1 MSTWIWAAVL
11 LASAALTHWGAE
23 RLAKPLHK
31 LTRQWGLTGAA
42 GGALVA
48 LVTAGSEVGINTTSA
63 LRDVTDIG
71 LGMSLGSNV
80 FAVPLTVVVVYLAT
94 RKRRLGDDDEDGED
108 AKSDDSQGDGL
119 QDDGLQDDGS
129 QRDDSQG
136 DDSQG
141 DDSQD
146 PAGSE
151 DAEAHRRHVERHVLR
166 VSKETVTVLTLP
178 YFGLLALVAVLTLPA
193 PWRGLQPID
202 AAILLAGYALYL
214 TQAVKR
220 GRGEG
225 EDASWS
231 KKEIAL
237 AAAGVAAM
245 GVGAY
250 FVVRA
255 SENVASGLGLS
266 EIVTGLFITALATA
280 LPELFGAWSIARSGQ
295 VTAATS
301 SVIGDHAVTMTVA
314 LVPLALVGLPV
325 ENLRLFATN
334 LAFVG
339 AVPALY
345 AGFIWW
351 GGAEKGFERW
361 QVGALAAVV
370 PLWAAVVY
378 FWAL

>member
-11 LASAALTHWGAE
+11 LVSAAVTHWGAE
-23 RLAKPLHK
+23 RLAKPLGK
-31 LTRQWGLTGAA
+31 LTRQWGITGAA

-48 LVTAGSEVGINTTSA
+48 LFTAGSEIGINTTSA

-94 RKRRLGDDDEDGED
+94 RKRRLGSGEEEGED
-108 AKSDDSQGDGL
+108 SESNGSESD
-119 QDDGLQDDGS
+119 
-129 QRDDSQG
+129 
-136 DDSQG
+136 
-141 DDSQD
+141 
-146 PAGSE
+146 GSE

-193 PWRGLQPID
+193 PWRGLQPLD
-202 AAILLAGYALYL
+202 AAVLLAGYALYL
-214 TQAVKR
+214 AQAVKR

-225 EDASWS
+225 EDVSWS
-231 KKEIAL
+231 RKEVAL
-237 AAAGVAAM
+237 AVAGVAAL

-325 ENLRLFATN
+325 EDIRLFAVN
-334 LAFVG
+334 LGFVG
-339 AVPALY
+339 VVPALY
-345 AGFIWW
+345 AAFIWW
-351 GGAEKGFERW
+351 GGAEKGFRRW
-361 QVGALAAVV
+361 QVAALAAVV
-370 PLWAAVVY
+370 PVWAAVVY

>member
-11 LASAALTHWGAE
+11 LASAAVTHWGAE
-23 RLAKPLHK
+23 RLAKPLGK
-31 LTRQWGLTGAA
+31 LTRQWGITGAA

-48 LVTAGSEVGINTTSA
+48 LVTAGSEIGINTTSA
-63 LRDVTDIG
+63 LRGVSDIG

-94 RKRRLGDDDEDGED
+94 RKRRLGSGEEGED
-108 AKSDDSQGDGL
+108 SGADGSESNGSESDGSGSEDSQ
-119 QDDGLQDDGS
+119 S
-129 QRDDSQG
+129 PS
-136 DDSQG
+136 
-141 DDSQD
+141 
-146 PAGSE
+146 GSE

-178 YFGLLALVAVLTLPA
+178 YFGLLALVAVLTLPL
-193 PWRGLQPID
+193 PWRGLQPLD
-202 AAILLAGYALYL
+202 AAVLLVGYALYL
-214 TQAVKR
+214 AQALMR
-220 GRGEG
+220 GRGGG

-231 KKEIAL
+231 RKEVAL
-237 AAAGVAAM
+237 AVAGVAAM

-266 EIVTGLFITALATA
+266 EIVTGLLITALATA

-325 ENLRLFATN
+325 EDLRLFAVN

-339 AVPALY
+339 FVPTLY
-345 AGFIWW
+345 AAFIWW
-351 GGAEKGFERW
+351 GGAEKGFRRW
-361 QVGALAAVV
+361 QVAALAAVV
-370 PLWAAVVY
+370 PVWAAVVY

>member
-11 LASAALTHWGAE
+11 LASAAVTHWGAE
-23 RLAKPLHK
+23 RLAKPLGK
-31 LTRQWGLTGAA
+31 LTRQWGITGAA

-94 RKRRLGDDDEDGED
+94 RKRRLGG
-108 AKSDDSQGDGL
+108 SDDS
-119 QDDGLQDDGS
+119 GS
-129 QRDDSQG
+129 DDSG
-136 DDSQG
+136 SHDSR
-141 DDSQD
+141 S
-146 PAGSE
+146 PSGSE

-178 YFGLLALVAVLTLPA
+178 YFGLLALVAALTLPA
-193 PWRGLQPID
+193 PWRGLQPLD
-202 AAILLAGYALYL
+202 AAVLLAGYALYL

-231 KKEIAL
+231 RKEVAL
-237 AAAGVAAM
+237 AVAGVAAM

-255 SENVASGLGLS
+255 SENVASGLGIS

-325 ENLRLFATN
+325 EDLRLFAVN

-339 AVPALY
+339 VVPALY
-345 AGFIWW
+345 AAFIWW
-351 GGAEKGFERW
+351 GGAETGFRRW
-361 QVGALAAVV
+361 QVAALAAVV
-370 PLWAAVVY
+370 PVWAAVVY

>member
-11 LASAALTHWGAE
+11 LASAAVTHWGAE
-23 RLAKPLHK
+23 RLAKPLGK
-31 LTRQWGLTGAA
+31 LTRQWGITGAA
-42 GGALVA
+42 AGALVA
-48 LVTAGSEVGINTTSA
+48 LVTAGSEIGINTTSA
-63 LRDVTDIG
+63 LRDVSDIG

-94 RKRRLGDDDEDGED
+94 RKRRLGSGEEGEDSESDGEG
-108 AKSDDSQGDGL
+108 SEDSQ
-119 QDDGLQDDGS
+119 S
-129 QRDDSQG
+129 PS
-136 DDSQG
+136 
-141 DDSQD
+141 
-146 PAGSE
+146 GSE

-193 PWRGLQPID
+193 PWRGLQPLD
-202 AAILLAGYALYL
+202 AAILLVGYALDL
-214 TQAVKR
+214 TQALKR

-231 KKEIAL
+231 RTEVAL
-237 AAAGVAAM
+237 AVAGVAAM

-255 SENVASGLGLS
+255 SENMASGLGLS

-325 ENLRLFATN
+325 EDLRLFAVN

-339 AVPALY
+339 VVPALY
-345 AGFIWW
+345 AAFIWW
-351 GGAEKGFERW
+351 GGAEKGFRRW
-361 QVGALAAVV
+361 QVAALAAVV
-370 PLWAAVVY
+370 PVWAAVVY

>member
-11 LASAALTHWGAE
+11 LASAAVTHWGAE
-23 RLAKPLHK
+23 RLAKPLGK
-31 LTRQWGLTGAA
+31 LTRQWGITGAA
-42 GGALVA
+42 AGALVA
-48 LVTAGSEVGINTTSA
+48 LVTAGSEIGINTTSA
-63 LRDVTDIG
+63 LRDVSDIG

-94 RKRRLGDDDEDGED
+94 RKRRLGSGEEGEDSESDGEG
-108 AKSDDSQGDGL
+108 SEDSQ
-119 QDDGLQDDGS
+119 S
-129 QRDDSQG
+129 PS
-136 DDSQG
+136 
-141 DDSQD
+141 
-146 PAGSE
+146 GSE

-193 PWRGLQPID
+193 PWRGLQPLD
-202 AAILLAGYALYL
+202 AAILLVGYALYL
-214 TQAVKR
+214 AQALKR

-231 KKEIAL
+231 RKEVAL
-237 AAAGVAAM
+237 AVAGVAAM

-255 SENVASGLGLS
+255 SENMASGLGLS

-325 ENLRLFATN
+325 EDIRLFAVN

-339 AVPALY
+339 VVPALY
-345 AGFIWW
+345 AAFIWW
-351 GGAEKGFERW
+351 GGAEKGFRRW
-361 QVGALAAVV
+361 QVAALAAVV
-370 PLWAAVVY
+370 PVWAAVVY

>member
-11 LASAALTHWGAE
+11 LASAAVTHWGAE
-23 RLAKPLHK
+23 RLAKPLGK
-31 LTRQWGLTGAA
+31 LTRQWGITGAA

-48 LVTAGSEVGINTTSA
+48 LFTAGSEIGINTTSA

-94 RKRRLGDDDEDGED
+94 RKRRLGSGEEEGED
-108 AKSDDSQGDGL
+108 SESNGSESD
-119 QDDGLQDDGS
+119 
-129 QRDDSQG
+129 
-136 DDSQG
+136 
-141 DDSQD
+141 
-146 PAGSE
+146 GSE

-193 PWRGLQPID
+193 PWRGLQPLD
-202 AAILLAGYALYL
+202 AAVLLAGYALYL
-214 TQAVKR
+214 AQAVKR

-225 EDASWS
+225 EDVSWS
-231 KKEIAL
+231 RKEVAL
-237 AAAGVAAM
+237 AVAGVAAM

-255 SENVASGLGLS
+255 SENMASGLGLS

-325 ENLRLFATN
+325 EDIRLFAVN

-339 AVPALY
+339 VVPALY
-345 AGFIWW
+345 AAFIWW
-351 GGAEKGFERW
+351 GGAEKGFRRW
-361 QVGALAAVV
+361 QVAALAAVV
-370 PLWAAVVY
+370 PVWAAVVY

>member
-11 LASAALTHWGAE
+11 LASAAVTHWGAE
-23 RLAKPLHK
+23 RLAKPLGK
-31 LTRQWGLTGAA
+31 LTRQWGITGAA

-48 LVTAGSEVGINTTSA
+48 LFTAGSEVGINTTSA

-94 RKRRLGDDDEDGED
+94 RKRRLGDDDDE
-108 AKSDDSQGDGL
+108 
-119 QDDGLQDDGS
+119 
-129 QRDDSQG
+129 G
-136 DDSQG
+136 DDSG
-141 DDSQD
+141 SEDSGSGDSQS
-146 PAGSE
+146 PSGSE

-193 PWRGLQPID
+193 PWRGLQPLD
-202 AAILLAGYALYL
+202 AAILLVGYALYL
-214 TQAVKR
+214 TQAIKR

-225 EDASWS
+225 EEASWS
-231 KKEIAL
+231 RKEVAL
-237 AAAGVAAM
+237 AVAGVAAM

-255 SENVASGLGLS
+255 SENVASGLGIS
-266 EIVTGLFITALATA
+266 EIVTGLFITAAATA

-325 ENLRLFATN
+325 EDLRLFVVN

-339 AVPALY
+339 VVPALY
-345 AGFIWW
+345 AAFIWW
-351 GGAEKGFERW
+351 GGAEKGFQRW
-361 QVGALAAVV
+361 QVGALVAVV
-370 PLWAAVVY
+370 PVWAAVVY
-378 FWAL
+378 LWAL

>member
-11 LASAALTHWGAE
+11 LASAAVTHWGAE
-23 RLAKPLHK
+23 RLAKPLGK
-31 LTRQWGLTGAA
+31 LTRQWGITGAA
-42 GGALVA
+42 AGALVA
-48 LVTAGSEVGINTTSA
+48 LVTAGSEIGINTTSA
-63 LRDVTDIG
+63 LRDVSDIG

-94 RKRRLGDDDEDGED
+94 RKRRLGSGEEEGED
-108 AKSDDSQGDGL
+108 SESNGSESD
-119 QDDGLQDDGS
+119 
-129 QRDDSQG
+129 
-136 DDSQG
+136 
-141 DDSQD
+141 
-146 PAGSE
+146 GSE

-193 PWRGLQPID
+193 PWRGLQPLD
-202 AAILLAGYALYL
+202 AAILLVGYALYL
-214 TQAVKR
+214 TQALKR

-231 KKEIAL
+231 RKEVAL
-237 AAAGVAAM
+237 AVAGVAAM

-255 SENVASGLGLS
+255 SENMASGLGLS

-325 ENLRLFATN
+325 EDIRLFAVN

-339 AVPALY
+339 VVPALY
-345 AGFIWW
+345 AAFIWW
-351 GGAEKGFERW
+351 GGAEKGFRRW
-361 QVGALAAVV
+361 QVAALAAVV
-370 PLWAAVVY
+370 PVWAAVVY

>member
-11 LASAALTHWGAE
+11 HISAALTHWGAE

-94 RKRRLGDDDEDGED
+94 RKRRLGDDEEEGEGSGSEGSGSEGSGSEDGE
-108 AKSDDSQGDGL
+108 S
-119 QDDGLQDDGS
+119 
-129 QRDDSQG
+129 
-136 DDSQG
+136 
-141 DDSQD
+141 
-146 PAGSE
+146 PE
-151 DAEAHRRHVERHVLR
+151 EHRRHVERHVLR

-193 PWRGLQPID
+193 PWRGLQPLD
-202 AAILLAGYALYL
+202 AAILLVGYALYL
-214 TQAVKR
+214 TQAIKR

-231 KKEIAL
+231 RKEIAL

-314 LVPLALVGLPV
+314 LVPLALVGLPL

-339 AVPALY
+339 VVPALY
-345 AGFIWW
+345 AAFIWW
-351 GGAEKGFERW
+351 GGAEKGFRRW
-361 QVGALAAVV
+361 QVAALAAVV
-370 PLWAAVVY
+370 PVWAAVVY

>member
-11 LASAALTHWGAE
+11 LASAAVTHWGAE
-23 RLAKPLHK
+23 RLAKPLGK
-31 LTRQWGLTGAA
+31 LTRQWGITGAA
-42 GGALVA
+42 AGALVA
-48 LVTAGSEVGINTTSA
+48 LVTAGSEIGINTTSA
-63 LRDVTDIG
+63 LRDVSDIG

-94 RKRRLGDDDEDGED
+94 RKRRLGSGEEGEDSESDGEG
-108 AKSDDSQGDGL
+108 SEDSQ
-119 QDDGLQDDGS
+119 S
-129 QRDDSQG
+129 PS
-136 DDSQG
+136 
-141 DDSQD
+141 
-146 PAGSE
+146 GSE

-193 PWRGLQPID
+193 PWRGLQPLD
-202 AAILLAGYALYL
+202 AAILLVGYALYL
-214 TQAVKR
+214 TQALKR

-231 KKEIAL
+231 RKEVAL
-237 AAAGVAAM
+237 AVAGVAAM

-255 SENVASGLGLS
+255 SENMASGLGLS

-325 ENLRLFATN
+325 EDIRLFAVN

-339 AVPALY
+339 VVPALY
-345 AGFIWW
+345 AAFIWW
-351 GGAEKGFERW
+351 GGAEKGFRRW
-361 QVGALAAVV
+361 QVAALAAVV
-370 PLWAAVVY
+370 PVWAAVVY

>member
-11 LASAALTHWGAE
+11 LASAAVTHWGAE
-23 RLAKPLHK
+23 RLAKPLGK
-31 LTRQWGLTGAA
+31 LTRQWGITGAA

-48 LVTAGSEVGINTTSA
+48 LFTAGSEIGINTTSA

-94 RKRRLGDDDEDGED
+94 RKRRLGSGEEEGED
-108 AKSDDSQGDGL
+108 SESNGSESD
-119 QDDGLQDDGS
+119 
-129 QRDDSQG
+129 
-136 DDSQG
+136 
-141 DDSQD
+141 
-146 PAGSE
+146 GSE

-193 PWRGLQPID
+193 PWRGLQPLD
-202 AAILLAGYALYL
+202 AAVLLAGYALYL
-214 TQAVKR
+214 AQAVKR

-225 EDASWS
+225 EDVSWS
-231 KKEIAL
+231 RKEVAL
-237 AAAGVAAM
+237 AVAGVAAL

-325 ENLRLFATN
+325 EDLRLFAVN

-339 AVPALY
+339 VVPALY
-345 AGFIWW
+345 AAFIWW
-351 GGAEKGFERW
+351 GGAEKGFRRW
-361 QVGALAAVV
+361 QVAALAAVV
-370 PLWAAVVY
+370 PVWAAVVY